1 MLVGSVMTVK
11 TFDVLDLVNMVAA
24 QHEWDLW
31 FDSGSGDDR
40 EVIFA
45 KKGKVTKEI
54 TVEFDFT
61 GRIERSE
68 YRRNGKWFER
78 HHVTT
83 DVTTASR
90 SHCHA
95 KSVQAVTARPVH
107 WSRWHDVGSA
117 EFHMPLAL
125 WPASRFAQLWPRPHR
140 AAPSS
145 WLIPAN
151 HQSIS

>member
-45 KKGKVTKEI
+45 KKGEVTKEI

-68 YRRNGKWFER
+68 YRRNGESYER
-78 HHVTT
+78 HQVMT
-83 DVTTASR
+83 DFTTAD
-90 SHCHA
+90 
-95 KSVQAVTARPVH
+95 VH
-107 WSRWHDVGSA
+107 VATLNLFKR
-117 EFHMPLAL
+117 
-125 WPASRFAQLWPRPHR
+125 
-140 AAPSS
+140 
-145 WLIPAN
+145 
-151 HQSIS
+151 

>member
-61 GRIERSE
+61 ELNQYLRAM
-68 YRRNGKWFER
+68 
-78 HHVTT
+78 V
-83 DVTTASR
+83 
-90 SHCHA
+90 
-95 KSVQAVTARPVH
+95 
-107 WSRWHDVGSA
+107 A
-117 EFHMPLAL
+117 EF
-125 WPASRFAQLWPRPHR
+125 
-140 AAPSS
+140 
-145 WLIPAN
+145 LI
-151 HQSIS
+151 Q

>member
-1 MLVGSVMTVK
+1 MHVGSVMTVK

-31 FDSGSGDDR
+31 FDSGSGADR
-40 EVIFA
+40 EVVFA
-45 KKGKVTKEI
+45 KEGKVTKEI

-83 DVTTASR
+83 DFTTAD
-90 SHCHA
+90 
-95 KSVQAVTARPVH
+95 VH
-107 WSRWHDVGSA
+107 IATLNLFKR
-117 EFHMPLAL
+117 
-125 WPASRFAQLWPRPHR
+125 
-140 AAPSS
+140 
-145 WLIPAN
+145 
-151 HQSIS
+151 

>member
-11 TFDVLDLVNMVAA
+11 TFDMLDLVNMVAA

-83 DVTTASR
+83 DFTTAD
-90 SHCHA
+90 
-95 KSVQAVTARPVH
+95 VH
-107 WSRWHDVGSA
+107 IATLNLFKR
-117 EFHMPLAL
+117 
-125 WPASRFAQLWPRPHR
+125 
-140 AAPSS
+140 
-145 WLIPAN
+145 
-151 HQSIS
+151 

>member
-31 FDSGSGDDR
+31 FDSGPGADR

-45 KKGKVTKEI
+45 KGGKVTKEI

-68 YRRNGKWFER
+68 YRRNGERFER
-78 HHVTT
+78 HHVMT
-83 DVTTASR
+83 DFTTAD
-90 SHCHA
+90 
-95 KSVQAVTARPVH
+95 VH
-107 WSRWHDVGSA
+107 VATLNLFKR
-117 EFHMPLAL
+117 
-125 WPASRFAQLWPRPHR
+125 
-140 AAPSS
+140 
-145 WLIPAN
+145 
-151 HQSIS
+151 

>member
-11 TFDVLDLVNMVAA
+11 TFDLLDLVNMVAE

-45 KKGKVTKEI
+45 KKGKVTREI

-68 YRRNGKWFER
+68 YRRNGEWYER
-78 HHVTT
+78 HQVMT
-83 DVTTASR
+83 DFTTAD
-90 SHCHA
+90 
-95 KSVQAVTARPVH
+95 VH
-107 WSRWHDVGSA
+107 
-117 EFHMPLAL
+117 LATL
-125 WPASRFAQLWPRPHR
+125 NLFKR
-140 AAPSS
+140 
-145 WLIPAN
+145 
-151 HQSIS
+151 

>member
-11 TFDVLDLVNMVAA
+11 TFDVLDLVTMVAA
-24 QHEWDLW
+24 QHAWDLW

-45 KKGKVTKEI
+45 KQGKVTKEI

-78 HHVTT
+78 HHVMT
-83 DVTTASR
+83 DFTTAD
-90 SHCHA
+90 
-95 KSVQAVTARPVH
+95 VH
-107 WSRWHDVGSA
+107 VATLDLFKR
-117 EFHMPLAL
+117 
-125 WPASRFAQLWPRPHR
+125 
-140 AAPSS
+140 
-145 WLIPAN
+145 
-151 HQSIS
+151 

>member
-24 QHEWDLW
+24 QHAWDLW

-45 KKGKVTKEI
+45 KQGKVTKEI

-68 YRRNGKWFER
+68 YRRNGEWFER
-78 HHVTT
+78 HHVMTGF
-83 DVTTASR
+83 TTAD
-90 SHCHA
+90 
-95 KSVQAVTARPVH
+95 VH
-107 WSRWHDVGSA
+107 VATLNLFMR
-117 EFHMPLAL
+117 
-125 WPASRFAQLWPRPHR
+125 
-140 AAPSS
+140 
-145 WLIPAN
+145 
-151 HQSIS
+151 